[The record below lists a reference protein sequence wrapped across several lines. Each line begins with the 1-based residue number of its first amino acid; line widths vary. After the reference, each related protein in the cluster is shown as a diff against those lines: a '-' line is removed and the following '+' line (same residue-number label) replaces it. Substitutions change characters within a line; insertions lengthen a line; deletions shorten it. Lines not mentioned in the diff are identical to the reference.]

1 MSTKSITDMSIE
13 LDAVFDK
20 IIAQGNDD
28 ELFASGYLRGH
39 FDLVVARL
47 TMSGI
52 EDQSQFW
59 PALHENVTAN
69 ASELNDADLAL
80 VNGMLSRLKR
90 HA

>member
-1 MSTKSITDMSIE
+1 MSVE
-13 LDAVFDK
+13 LDAVFDE
-20 IIAQGNDD
+20 IIAKGSDD

-52 EDQSQFW
+52 EEQAQFW
-59 PALHENVTAN
+59 PALHESVA
-69 ASELNDADLAL
+69 ASAGELNEADLAL
-80 VNGMLSRLKR
+80 VNGMLARLES

>member
-1 MSTKSITDMSIE
+1 MSGKTITDMSVE
-13 LDAVFDK
+13 LDAVFDD

-47 TMSGI
+47 TMSGV

-59 PALHENVTAN
+59 PALHESVA
-69 ASELNDADLAL
+69 ASAHELNEADLAL
-80 VNGMLSRLKR
+80 VNGMLARLQS
-90 HA
+90 HT